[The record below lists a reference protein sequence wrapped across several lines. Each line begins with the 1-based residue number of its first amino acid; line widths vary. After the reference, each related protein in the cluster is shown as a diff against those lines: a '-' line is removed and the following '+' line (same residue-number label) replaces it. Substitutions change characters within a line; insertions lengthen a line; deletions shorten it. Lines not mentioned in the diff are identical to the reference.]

1 MYVDS
6 NFAGMWHKEHSHLR
20 NNVLSRTGYVIFFVG
35 CPVTWVSKLQ
45 TEITLSTAESEYI
58 ALSTATQDLLP
69 LWELLQDIGTHS
81 FISLPKQSKPD
92 LISTPSLTPSIIYED
107 NSACIMLATT
117 DSTSNPEQSI

>member
-1 MYVDS
+1 MVVHQCARFCASPKALHELVVKRIIRYLQATQQQGIIMKPSTNLTLNMYVDS

-69 LWELLQDIGTHS
+69 L
-81 FISLPKQSKPD
+81 
-92 LISTPSLTPSIIYED
+92 
-107 NSACIMLATT
+107 
-117 DSTSNPEQSI
+117 